1 MNRLAIFSPRDAGFL
16 NVANSQR
23 INMTDFQDLP
33 VIGELTN
40 IDITDGRSR
49 FAIFLDGDATNT
61 DEENIIDEGYFDNC
75 YSFDQ
80 FMEDYLII
88 DWLRVEREN
97 LQAELQKVKQE
108 VKLLLSKQQQS

>member
-1 MNRLAIFSPRDAGFL
+1 
-16 NVANSQR
+16 
-23 INMTDFQDLP
+23 MTCLQDLP

-61 DEENIIDEGYFDNC
+61 DEGNIIDEGYFDNC
-75 YSFDQ
+75 YTFDQ
-80 FMEDYLII
+80 YMEDYLII

-97 LQAELQKVKQE
+97 LQVELQKAKALIAQLQLNE
-108 VKLLLSKQQQS
+108 GKKNSTSSSLSQD

>member
-1 MNRLAIFSPRDAGFL
+1 
-16 NVANSQR
+16 
-23 INMTDFQDLP
+23 MTSLQDLP
-33 VIGELTN
+33 VIAELTN
-40 IDITDGRSR
+40 IDIPDGYFR

-61 DEENIIDEGYFDNC
+61 DEGNIIDEGYFDNC

-97 LQAELQKVKQE
+97 LQAELQKVKHE
-108 VKLLLSKQQQS
+108 VKLLLSQQQQS

>member
-1 MNRLAIFSPRDAGFL
+1 
-16 NVANSQR
+16 
-23 INMTDFQDLP
+23 MTDLQDLP

-40 IDITDGRSR
+40 IDIKDGRSR

-80 FMEDYLII
+80 YMEDLLLI
-88 DWLRVEREN
+88 DCLRQEREN
-97 LQAELQKVKQE
+97 LKAELQKAQALVAQLQYKQGN
-108 VKLLLSKQQQS
+108 Q

>member
-1 MNRLAIFSPRDAGFL
+1 
-16 NVANSQR
+16 
-23 INMTDFQDLP
+23 MTDLHDLP

-49 FAIFLDGDATNT
+49 FAIFLDGDVTNT
-61 DEENIIDEGYFDNC
+61 DEQNIIEEGYFDNC

-80 FMEDYLII
+80 YMEDYLII

-97 LQAELQKVKQE
+97 LQVELQKAKALISQLQLKE
-108 VKLLLSKQQQS
+108 AKK